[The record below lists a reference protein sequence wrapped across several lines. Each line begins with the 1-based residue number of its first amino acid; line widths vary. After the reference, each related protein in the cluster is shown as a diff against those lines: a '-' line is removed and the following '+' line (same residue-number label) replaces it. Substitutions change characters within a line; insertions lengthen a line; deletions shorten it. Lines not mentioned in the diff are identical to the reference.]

1 MFATQLFQKTN
12 KGMPTSC
19 GPCIDM
25 ANNEQG
31 FWSQE
36 ISDSE
41 KIGLYLF
48 VALGIDLK
56 DLRVL
61 TSILGFCENMMGIEP
76 LVAIG

>member
-1 MFATQLFQKTN
+1 
-12 KGMPTSC
+12 
-19 GPCIDM
+19 M
-25 ANNEQG
+25 ADNEQG

-41 KIGLYLF
+41 KISLYLF

-61 TSILGFCENMMGIEP
+61 TSILGFCENVMGIEP